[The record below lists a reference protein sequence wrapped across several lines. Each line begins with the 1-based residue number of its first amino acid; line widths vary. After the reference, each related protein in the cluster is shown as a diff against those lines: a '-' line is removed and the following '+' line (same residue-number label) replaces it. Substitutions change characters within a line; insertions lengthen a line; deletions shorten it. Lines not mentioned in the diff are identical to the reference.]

1 MRHEAAH
8 DTTQIVQW
16 LATGRGVPDGQ
27 DTRAL
32 DCVNSARATALCL
45 FGEPVAWRR
54 MRRARFPS
62 ADAVP
67 PRAFDHHHIG
77 TPLDKIL
84 IVDDD
89 PGMIRSLG
97 HILADYPQRRFATSG
112 ADALQQALA
121 DPPDLVLLD
130 AQMPGMDGFEL
141 CRALKRDPRFEQ
153 VPVIFITKDSGE
165 QTEARVFDLGAV
177 DFIAKPVSATV
188 LRARVATQ
196 LRLRRMTAELQR
208 LACTDMLTGLA
219 NRRVFDGRL
228 TSECRRA
235 LRSGLPLI
243 LAMVDV
249 DHFKAYNDCYG
260 HPAGDACL
268 REVAAALREC
278 AQRPDDLAARYG
290 GEEFALLLPDTD
302 VQGAAAVATKLQRSL
317 AQRALPH
324 AGSAVAACVTV
335 SMGVAMLASGPA
347 QRPDPDD
354 AVSLLAQADRA
365 LYAAKAAG
373 RARAWLAMPADQSP
387 QPLTATLPP

>member
-1 MRHEAAH
+1 VEKNAAVC
-8 DTTQIVQW
+8 TS
-16 LATGRGVPDGQ
+16 G
-27 DTRAL
+27 
-32 DCVNSARATALCL
+32 
-45 FGEPVAWRR
+45 
-54 MRRARFPS
+54 
-62 ADAVP
+62 ADALP
-67 PRAFDHHHIG
+67 LRAFDHHHIG

-97 HILADYPQRRFATSG
+97 HILADYPGRSFATSG

-121 DPPDLVLLD
+121 DPPDLILLD

-141 CRALKRDPRFEQ
+141 CRVLKRDPRFEQ
-153 VPVIFITKDSGE
+153 VPLIFITKDDGE

-208 LACTDMLTGLA
+208 LACTDTLTGLA
-219 NRRVFDGRL
+219 NRRVFDERL
-228 TSECRRA
+228 AGECRRA
-235 LRSGLPLI
+235 RRSDLPLV

-278 AQRPDDLAARYG
+278 TQRPDDLAARYG

-302 VQGAAAVATKLQRSL
+302 AQGAAAVAAKLQRGL
-317 AQRALPH
+317 VQRALPH
-324 AGSAVAACVTV
+324 AGSAVAAHVTV
-335 SMGVAMLASGPA
+335 SIGVATLAPGPA
-347 QRPDPDD
+347 GRSEPDD
-354 AVSLLAQADRA
+354 ATLLLAHADRA

-373 RARAWLAMPADQSP
+373 RARVWLAASGGQDP
-387 QPLTATLPP
+387 QPLAAALPP